1 MRRLWL
7 VFLML
12 GAGLWAE
19 VPPGPPPEVE
29 LPFPVGEV
37 LEYEIF
43 WGWISVGRSV
53 ASTRWEWQD
62 GRWFLVISMRT
73 RTSHVVERL
82 YPVDD
87 RVESWIDA
95 ESLRPVRFTTN
106 LSAGRQRRN
115 EETVF
120 DWEAMTATYTRTR
133 EDGRVEVL
141 TYEIQPHTR
150 DLVSFMYFMRAE
162 EFRPNETRKF
172 EVVVNDKIYE
182 LEVNTGRVERVNLRH
197 YGRVESL
204 RIDPRASFEGV
215 FIRRGEMSVWLSQD
229 PRRILTRLEL
239 DTPFASVRLLLR
251 NVRGP
256 GEDDWIKLA
265 EPLEE

>member
-1 MRRLWL
+1 
-7 VFLML
+7 
-12 GAGLWAE
+12 
-19 VPPGPPPEVE
+19 
-29 LPFPVGEV
+29 
-37 LEYEIF
+37 
-43 WGWISVGRSV
+43 
-53 ASTRWEWQD
+53 
-62 GRWFLVISMRT
+62 
-73 RTSHVVERL
+73 
-82 YPVDD
+82 
-87 RVESWIDA
+87 
-95 ESLRPVRFTTN
+95 
-106 LSAGRQRRN
+106 
-115 EETVF
+115 
-120 DWEAMTATYTRTR
+120 
-133 EDGRVEVL
+133 
-141 TYEIQPHTR
+141 
-150 DLVSFMYFMRAE
+150 MYFMRAE

-265 EPLEE
+265 EPLAE